1 MTQLTHLLLFFLL
14 HSGVTVQQDDHP
26 PLENHR
32 IYDGPYIIYKENN
45 TVDVIDFDSALNKYS
60 QHFNS
65 RDQIGLMRVGTQEGS
80 YEFYVSL
87 HDNITIPD
95 VHYETPEQ
103 IFVISDPH
111 GDAISFITGL
121 QGNKIIDDEFN
132 WIFGQNHLVVLGDVH
147 NRGDDVTAIFWLI
160 YKLEA
165 QAQSVGGT
173 VHLLLGNHEVM
184 VAQNDLRYTNEKYD
198 EVANKIGIGF
208 DALWSNKTELGRWV
222 QSRNTMMTIGDILFV
237 HGGVSPEL
245 AATDLTI
252 TQVNDTVRKYM
263 ALPRRTSED
272 PASIAHLVMR
282 TNGPLWYRGL
292 ATTNETVDEAVDKTV
307 VSGMLD
313 RFGVEK
319 IILGHT
325 ILPEIS
331 TLFDGLVIST
341 KVNTQRNLER
351 RASRALMI
359 TSNDI
364 WPVDNNGKRMEFGS
378 IIQ

>member
-1 MTQLTHLLLFFLL
+1 MMQLIHLFLLLFLQ
-14 HSGVTVQQDDHP
+14 GCTVTQPEVYP
-26 PLENHR
+26 PYRGNV
-32 IYDGPYIIYKENN
+32 DPYIIYNENG
-45 TVDVIDFDSALNKYS
+45 TIDLKSFDKSQNIYS
-60 QHFNS
+60 ERFNS
-65 RDQIGLMRVGTQEGS
+65 REQIDLIRVETQEGN
-80 YEFYVSL
+80 YYFNVKL
-87 HDNITIPD
+87 HDNIVIPD
-95 VHYETPEQ
+95 AHYEIPEQ

-111 GDAISFITGL
+111 GDAVSFITGL

-165 QAQSVGGT
+165 QAQDAGGA

-198 EVANKIGIGF
+198 KIANEIGIGF
-208 DALWSNKTELGRWV
+208 DVLWSNKTELGRWV
-222 QSRNTMMTIGDILFV
+222 QSRNTMMTIGDILFL
-237 HGGVSPEL
+237 HAGVSPEL
-245 AATDLTI
+245 AETDLTI

-263 ALPRRTSED
+263 ALPRRASED
-272 PASIAHLVMR
+272 PSSIAHLVMR

-292 ATTNETVDEAVDKTV
+292 ATPDETVNKTV
-307 VSGMLD
+307 VSGILD
-313 RFGVEK
+313 RFGVKK
-319 IILGHT
+319 IIIGHT

-351 RASRALMI
+351 EASRALMI
-359 TSNDI
+359 TPNDI
-364 WPVDNNGKRMEFGS
+364 WSVDNNGKRMEFE
-378 IIQ
+378 